1 MRGRNVVRVGQRRNA
16 IGKSCDVR
24 AVQSNTPS
32 SATSSAITATV
43 LPLTFAATHG
53 HRDGRLQMNG
63 STPPTSHPS
72 NR

>member
-1 MRGRNVVRVGQRRNA
+1 MRGRNVVRVGQRWNA

-43 LPLTFAATHG
+43 LPLTFAATPIG
-53 HRDGRLQMNG
+53 TAMPLQMN
-63 STPPTSHPS
+63 
-72 NR
+72 